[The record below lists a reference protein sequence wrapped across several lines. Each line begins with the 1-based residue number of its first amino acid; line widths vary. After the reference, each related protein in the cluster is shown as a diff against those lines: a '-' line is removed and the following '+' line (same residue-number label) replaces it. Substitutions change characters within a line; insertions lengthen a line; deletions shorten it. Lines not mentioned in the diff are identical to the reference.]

1 MPTLDVNMLVSDTQ
15 LITEEEMPIS
25 DLNDKKG
32 QVSQEDGWYIYDGN
46 QVQGPIADLE
56 FSEKY
61 RNRPDLFAS
70 KKGFSKWY
78 KIDEINQIFSA
89 NDDLQLSS
97 EIREFQKI
105 FNQSIGRLQNF
116 QSRVKTTNLKPTIL
130 NKVSARHIPAS
141 LEQMM
146 TDETLNAYDIAK
158 TNTVRGTISESAKI
172 QAKHRSTKQFST
184 AKVSSNPKELYLT
197 LKGRLR
203 LGQITNTFDVGFINY
218 FFTLSLSSFFWFRSL
233 RQEMTFHIW
242 GKYSRGQCSDF
253 FVLVPLLNCFKFYSL
268 AAMIAKAEEQNQ
280 YKKIVPAFVFMLG
293 LVPPLAISY
302 LQEMANKHW
311 ILHVVNV
318 RKKHIQ

>member
-1 MPTLDVNMLVSDTQ
+1 MLVSDTQ

-25 DLNDKKG
+25 DMNDKKNDAT
-32 QVSQEDGWYIYDGN
+32 QEDGWYIYDGN

-61 RNRPDLFAS
+61 RNRSDLFAS

-78 KIDEINQIFSA
+78 KIDDINQIFST
-89 NDDLQLSS
+89 NDELKRSA
-97 EIREFQKI
+97 EMREFQKV

-116 QSRVKTTNLKPTIL
+116 QSRVKATDMKPTTL
-130 NKVSARHIPAS
+130 RKVTAGHIPSS

-146 TDETLNAYDIAK
+146 TEETLSASAMTD
-158 TNTVRGTISESAKI
+158 TIVMPMPADHSEKI
-172 QAKHRSTKQFST
+172 QAKHRAAKQHVK
-184 AKVSSNPKELYLT
+184 AKVSTNPKELYLT

-218 FFTLSLSSFFWFRSL
+218 LFTLSLSSFFWYRRL

-242 GKYSRGQCSDF
+242 GKYSRGQVSDIL
-253 FVLVPLLNCFKFYSL
+253 VLVPILNCFKFYSL
-268 AAMIAKAEEQNQ
+268 ATMMAKAEEQNQ
-280 YKKIVPAFVFMLG
+280 YKKIVPSFVFILG

-318 RKKHIQ
+318 RKKHVH